1 MQAGTQQHAETAAVG
16 AGSAWAW
23 LKLASGALGALF
35 VNFPKALAVLCCLMA
50 LDYITGLAAGW
61 ASKSLESG
69 AAFRG
74 LMKKLVV
81 GGAGVA
87 GFFISGFIPDVVVAG
102 FDLGKVDI
110 GSAICGAFALSE
122 IISIFENIGRSGQPL
137 PGPVRI
143 MLARL
148 KKMDDDGNPTPKPS
162 NENPATGGS
171 ILRP

>member
-1 MQAGTQQHAETAAVG
+1 MQAETQYHAETAAIS
-16 AGSAWAW
+16 AGSVWGW
-23 LKLASGALGALF
+23 VKFASGAIGALF

-61 ASKSLESG
+61 AAKNLESG

-81 GGAGVA
+81 GGAAVS

-137 PGPVRI
+137 PGPVRAL
-143 MLARL
+143 LARL
-148 KKMDDDGNPTPKPS
+148 KKMDDDGNPVNKSNTPF
-162 NENPATGGS
+162 NG
-171 ILRP
+171 